1 MYNYIKKRDGRKVKF
16 NDRKI
21 MSAIERAGLE
31 TGEFAEAEADKLA
44 KKVLARAEKELT
56 EKVSSKFKILSKKFC
71 SAAATKKPPK
81 HILFIAISIR
91 NCAKLP
97 MRRTLT

>member
-44 KKVLARAEKELT
+44 KKVLARAEK
-56 EKVSSKFKILSKKFC
+56 
-71 SAAATKKPPK
+71 
-81 HILFIAISIR
+81 
-91 NCAKLP
+91 
-97 MRRTLT
+97 